1 MTRVLNPL
9 TAPVGPVGAAGHGP
23 AGDLAPVAPPR
34 VAPPPAALPPVVRAP
49 VAPLDP
55 LAAPPPIA
63 APQVRLGVVG
73 LGSAAVYLLIWALV
87 LFAVSTA
94 VFVAGYLAL
103 ERFGVLTS
111 LSQTAATVL
120 SQPLPESGVLPVL
133 ELSAVLPYALV
144 GSGVLALLW
153 LVASLA
159 FVCVHNAVSTLTG
172 GLRVRVR

>member
-1 MTRVLNPL
+1 MTRVLNPIP
-9 TAPVGPVGAAGHGP
+9 APAGPPVAAAGPGL
-23 AGDLAPVAPPR
+23 AGDPG
-34 VAPPPAALPPVVRAP
+34 PPPAAPPAVFPLP
-49 VAPLDP
+49 D
-55 LAAPPPIA
+55 APPLIA

-73 LGSAAVYLLIWALV
+73 LGSAAVYLLVWALV
-87 LFAVSTA
+87 LFVVTTA
-94 VFVAGYLAL
+94 VFVAGYTAL

-133 ELSAVLPYALV
+133 ELSALLPYALV

-159 FVCVHNAVSTLTG
+159 FVCVHNAVSALTG